1 MDSFLQEQGSTGQH
15 HEPGTFTIDSG
26 RAWELLAAQAQ
37 PFPEAWVLKLVQA
50 ACADGCSELRVM
62 QLADTT
68 PFTFEGVEWNWSAL
82 SNALGRVAE
91 GGTESLDHLATSLRW
106 LARDVDHPFVL
117 SLPDDHLVKW
127 DETAFSV
134 EQTEYATA
142 KSPWLCVEHE
152 NSEQKASL
160 LGRLTRK
167 GAHFSATIS
176 TTLYHRA
183 YTSSVPISIDGLD
196 AVGLHHDPRFAA
208 TRDTRPLM
216 LLSIEPESNLP
227 AFGMSLTQDWD
238 SAEPQE
244 GLDIEVQGTEK
255 APTERT
261 MHGAVAILAAYLAEA
276 RVARGYFNNQRDHKR
291 RLPQSRSSYLLWV
304 QDGAVISEE
313 ELPLSTSI
321 GFGLAVSAE
330 GLRTD
335 LSGFGLV
342 QDQAFSERR
351 ETALERLHD
360 QLIALCDSDISFEV
374 GRQGRF
380 HYKSQV
386 VQAVLGILVFFPVGV
401 YLGANARRISQQD
414 ASLEME
420 MEALFRGS
428 LEDLR
433 VRVGGLTEPRHR

>member
-1 MDSFLQEQGSTGQH
+1 M
-15 HEPGTFTIDSG
+15 
-26 RAWELLAAQAQ
+26 
-37 PFPEAWVLKLVQA
+37 
-50 ACADGCSELRVM
+50 
-62 QLADTT
+62 
-68 PFTFEGVEWNWSAL
+68 
-82 SNALGRVAE
+82 
-91 GGTESLDHLATSLRW
+91 
-106 LARDVDHPFVL
+106 
-117 SLPDDHLVKW
+117 
-127 DETAFSV
+127 
-134 EQTEYATA
+134 
-142 KSPWLCVEHE
+142 
-152 NSEQKASL
+152 
-160 LGRLTRK
+160 
-167 GAHFSATIS
+167 
-176 TTLYHRA
+176 
-183 YTSSVPISIDGLD
+183 
-196 AVGLHHDPRFAA
+196 
-208 TRDTRPLM
+208 
-216 LLSIEPESNLP
+216 
-227 AFGMSLTQDWD
+227 
-238 SAEPQE
+238 
-244 GLDIEVQGTEK
+244 
-255 APTERT
+255 
-261 MHGAVAILAAYLAEA
+261 
-276 RVARGYFNNQRDHKR
+276 ARGYFNNQRDHKR

-401 YLGANARRISQQD
+401 YLGAHARRISQQD

-433 VRVGGLTEPRHR
+433 VRVGALTEPRHR

>member
-1 MDSFLQEQGSTGQH
+1 
-15 HEPGTFTIDSG
+15 
-26 RAWELLAAQAQ
+26 LLAAQAQ

-50 ACADGCSELRVM
+50 ACAGGCAELKVM

-68 PFTFEGVEWNWSAL
+68 TFTFKGVEWTWSAL
-82 SNALGRVAE
+82 SDALGRVAE

-106 LARDVDHPFVL
+106 LARDVDRPFVL
-117 SLPDDHLVKW
+117 SLPDNHLVKW
-127 DETAFSV
+127 DESAFSV
-134 EQTEYATA
+134 EQTEYATS

-152 NSEQKASL
+152 TSEQKASL
-160 LGRLTRK
+160 LGKLTRK
-167 GAHFSATIS
+167 GAQLSAAIS
-176 TTLYHRA
+176 TTLFHRA
-183 YTSSVPISIDGLD
+183 CASSAPIFLDGLEV
-196 AVGLHHDPRFAA
+196 VGLHHDPRFAA
-208 TRDTRPLM
+208 TRDTRPLL
-216 LLSIEPESNLP
+216 LLSVEPESKLP
-227 AFGMSLTQDWD
+227 AFSMSLTQDWD
-238 SAEPQE
+238 SSEPQE
-244 GLDIEVQGTEK
+244 APDVEVQGAEK
-255 APTERT
+255 APRDRAT
-261 MHGAVAILAAYLAEA
+261 HGAVAILAAFLEEA
-276 RVARGYFNNQRDHKR
+276 RVARGYLNSQREYMR

-321 GFGLAVSAE
+321 GFGLVVSAQ

-342 QDQAFSERR
+342 QDQAASERR
-351 ETALERLHD
+351 ETALERLHE
-360 QLIALCDSDISFEV
+360 QLVALCDSDISFEV

-386 VQAVLGILVFFPVGV
+386 FQAVLGILVFFPVGI

-420 MEALFRGS
+420 MEALYRGS

-433 VRVGGLTEPRHR
+433 VRVAGLIRANPSTG